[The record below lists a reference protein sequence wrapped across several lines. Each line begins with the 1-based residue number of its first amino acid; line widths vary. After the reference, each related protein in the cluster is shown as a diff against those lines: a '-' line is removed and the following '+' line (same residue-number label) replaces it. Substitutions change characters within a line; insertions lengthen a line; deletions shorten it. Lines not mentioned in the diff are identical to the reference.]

1 MANKTIGQ
9 LTEATSVQ
17 TTDLFLLEQTGT
29 AKKLTG
35 QTLINDLADALD
47 GHGGIVSIAK
57 TSTSGLVDTYTITL
71 ADGTTATFSVKN
83 GENGTDG
90 TNGTDGADG
99 FSPTIASSTIS
110 GGHRLTITDVN
121 GTRTV
126 NVMDGTN
133 GTNGTNGT
141 DGKDGTN
148 GTNGTDGKDGT
159 TFTPSVSA
167 EGVISWTNDGGKS
180 NPPSVNIH
188 GEDGTDGV
196 DGVTFTPTVSA
207 EGVISW
213 TNDGGRVNPSSVN
226 IKGEQGAQGDNWF
239 VYIKWASAQPTA
251 DSDMGDIP
259 DAWMGVY
266 GGASATAP
274 THYTDYAWY
283 EVKGEKGDDGDP
295 ITAVVRT
302 GGDGS
307 PGTDD
312 TYTVYVNSTVV
323 GTFII
328 HNGVD
333 GIGTVN
339 SINGIGVSSG
349 TNNVVL
355 TAVDVGAAAIP
366 LHLQATATSLPL
378 TINNSAIT
386 ATMRVIEC
394 TFGTPTAVSSDITWT
409 TSDGSIVLSG
419 TMSGSTTV
427 DLVLIETT

>member
-17 TTDLFLLEQTGT
+17 TTDLFLLEQTGV

-35 QTLINDLADALD
+35 QTLINDLAAALD

-57 TSTSGLVDTYTITL
+57 TSTSGLVDTYTITM

-83 GENGTDG
+83 GEDGTDG
-90 TNGTDGADG
+90 TNGTNGADG
-99 FSPTIASSTIS
+99 FSPTIVPSTIA
-110 GGHRLTITDVN
+110 GGHRLTITDAN

-133 GTNGTNGT
+133 GAN
-141 DGKDGTN
+141 GTN
-148 GTNGTDGKDGT
+148 GTNGVTYI
-159 TFTPSVSA
+159 PSVSA
-167 EGVISWTNDGGKS
+167 AGVISWTNDGGQQ
-180 NPPSVNIH
+180 NPQP
-188 GEDGTDGV
+188 
-196 DGVTFTPTVSA
+196 
-207 EGVISW
+207 
-213 TNDGGRVNPSSVN
+213 VN
-226 IKGEQGAQGDNWF
+226 IKGAQGEQGENWF

-274 THYTDYAWY
+274 THYTDYQWY
-283 EVKGEKGDDGDP
+283 EVKGAKGDDGDP

-312 TYTVYVNSTVV
+312 TYTVYVNSTAV
-323 GTFII
+323 GTFIV
-328 HNGVD
+328 HNGAD

-339 SINGIGVSSG
+339 SINGIGVSAG

-355 TAVDVGAAAIP
+355 TAANVGATAVP

-378 TINNSAIT
+378 TISNSAIT

-394 TFGTPTAVSSDITWT
+394 PFGTPSTIKSAVSWT
-409 TSDGSIVLSG
+409 TADGSIVLSG

>member
-35 QTLINDLADALD
+35 QTLINDLAAALD

-57 TSTSGLVDTYTITL
+57 TSTSGLTDTYTITL
-71 ADGTTATFSVKN
+71 ADGTTVNYQVVNGADGFSPTVAVSNITGGKRLTITDA
-83 GENGTDG
+83 NGTRTVDVMDG
-90 TNGTDGADG
+90 TNGTNGTNGTDG

-110 GGHRLTITDVN
+110 GGHRLTITDAS
-121 GTRTV
+121 GTHTV

-133 GTNGTNGT
+133 GANGNNGTNGVT
-141 DGKDGTN
+141 YI
-148 GTNGTDGKDGT
+148 
-159 TFTPSVSA
+159 PSVSA
-167 EGVISWTNDGGKS
+167 AGVISWTNDGGQQ
-180 NPPSVNIH
+180 NPQP
-188 GEDGTDGV
+188 
-196 DGVTFTPTVSA
+196 
-207 EGVISW
+207 
-213 TNDGGRVNPSSVN
+213 VN
-226 IKGEQGAQGDNWF
+226 IKGAQGEQGDNWY
-239 VYIKWASAQPTA
+239 VYIKWSSAQPTA

-283 EVKGEKGDDGDP
+283 EVKGAKGDHGDP
-295 ITAVVRT
+295 ITAVTRT
-302 GGDGS
+302 SGDGS

-312 TYTVYVNSTVV
+312 TYTVYVNSTAV
-323 GTFII
+323 GTFIV
-328 HNGVD
+328 HNGTD

-355 TAVDVGAAAIP
+355 KAADVGAAAVP
-366 LHLQATATSLPL
+366 LHLQATAASLPL
-378 TINNSAIT
+378 TINNSGIT
-386 ATMRVIEC
+386 ATMRVIDC
-394 TFGTPTAVSSDITWT
+394 AFGSQAAISSDVTWT
-409 TSDGSIVLSG
+409 TSSGSIVLSG

>member
-17 TTDLFLLEQTGT
+17 SADLFLLEQTGV
-29 AKKLTG
+29 AKKVTG
-35 QTLINDLADALD
+35 QTLINDLAAALD

-57 TSTSGLVDTYTITL
+57 TSTSGLVDTYTITM

-83 GENGTDG
+83 GANG
-90 TNGTDGADG
+90 TNGTNGTNGADG
-99 FSPTIASSTIS
+99 FSPTIVSSTIS
-110 GGHRLTITDVN
+110 GGHRLTITDAS

-133 GTNGTNGT
+133 GTNGN
-141 DGKDGTN
+141 N
-148 GTNGTDGKDGT
+148 GTNGVDGT
-159 TFTPSVSA
+159 TFIPSVSA

-188 GEDGTDGV
+188 GENGTNGV
-196 DGVTFTPTVSA
+196 DGVTFTPSVSA

-213 TNDGGRVNPSSVN
+213 TNDGGRVNPPSVN
-226 IKGEQGAQGDNWF
+226 IKGAQGEQGDNWF
-239 VYIKWASAQPTA
+239 VYIKWASVQPTSDA
-251 DSDMGDIP
+251 DMGDIP

-274 THYTDYAWY
+274 THYTDYQWY
-283 EVKGEKGDDGDP
+283 KIKGAKGDDGDP

-302 GGDGS
+302 SGDGS

-312 TYTVYVNSTVV
+312 TYTVYVNSTAV
-323 GTFII
+323 GTFIV
-328 HNGVD
+328 HNGTD

-355 TAVDVGAAAIP
+355 KAADVGAAAVP
-366 LHLQATATSLPL
+366 LHLQATAASLPL

-386 ATMRVIEC
+386 ATMRVIDC
-394 TFGTPTAVSSDITWT
+394 TFGAPSAISSDVTWT
-409 TSDGSIVLSG
+409 TADGSIVLSG

-427 DLVLIETT
+427 ELVLVETT

>member
-35 QTLINDLADALD
+35 QTLINDLAAALD

-57 TSTSGLVDTYTITL
+57 TSTSGLVDTYTITM
-71 ADGTTATFSVKN
+71 ADGATATFSVKN
-83 GENGTDG
+83 GEDGTDG
-90 TNGTDGADG
+90 TNGTNGADG
-99 FSPTIASSTIS
+99 FSPTITSTTIS
-110 GGHRLTITDVN
+110 GGHRLTITDAN

-126 NVMDGTN
+126 NVMDGT
-133 GTNGTNGT
+133 
-141 DGKDGTN
+141 DGTN
-148 GTNGTDGKDGT
+148 GTNGTNGVT
-159 TFTPSVSA
+159 YIPSVSA
-167 EGVISWTNDGGKS
+167 GGVISWTNDGGQQ
-180 NPPSVNIH
+180 NPQP
-188 GEDGTDGV
+188 
-196 DGVTFTPTVSA
+196 
-207 EGVISW
+207 
-213 TNDGGRVNPSSVN
+213 VN
-226 IKGEQGAQGDNWF
+226 IKGAQGEQGDNWF

-266 GGASATAP
+266 GGASSTAP

-283 EVKGEKGDDGDP
+283 EVKGAKGDNGEP
-295 ITAVVRT
+295 ITAITRT
-302 GGDGS
+302 SGDGS

-312 TYTVYVNSTVV
+312 TYTVYVNSTAV
-323 GTFII
+323 GTFIV
-328 HNGVD
+328 HNGTD

-355 TAVDVGAAAIP
+355 TAADVGAAAVP

-378 TINNSAIT
+378 TISNSAIT

-394 TFGTPTAVSSDITWT
+394 TFGTPTAINGDVTWT
-409 TSDGSIVLSG
+409 TSSGSIVLSG

>member
-35 QTLINDLADALD
+35 QTLVDQLAAALD
-47 GHGGIVSIAK
+47 GHGGIESIAK
-57 TSTSGLVDTYTITL
+57 TSTSGLVDTYTITMT
-71 ADGTTATFSVKN
+71 DGATFAFRVTN
-83 GENGTDG
+83 GADG
-90 TNGTDGADG
+90 TNGTNGRNG
-99 FSPTIASSTIS
+99 TNGVSPTIAVSNIT
-110 GGHRLTITDVN
+110 GGHRLTITDAN

-159 TFTPSVSA
+159 TFFPSVSA

-196 DGVTFTPTVSA
+196 DGVTFTPSVSA

-213 TNDGGRVNPSSVN
+213 TNDGGRVNPLSVN
-226 IKGEQGAQGDNWF
+226 IKGAQGEQGDNWF
-239 VYIKWASAQPTA
+239 VYIKWASVQPTSDA
-251 DSDMGDIP
+251 DMGDIP

-283 EVKGEKGDDGDP
+283 EVKGAKGDNGDP
-295 ITAVVRT
+295 ITAITRT
-302 GGDGS
+302 SGDGS

-312 TYTVYVNSTVV
+312 TYTVYVNSTAV
-323 GTFII
+323 GTFIV
-328 HNGVD
+328 HNGTD

-339 SINGIGVSSG
+339 SINGIGVTSG

-355 TAVDVGAAAIP
+355 TAADVGAAAVP
-366 LHLQATATSLPL
+366 LHLQATVTSLPY
-378 TINNSAIT
+378 TISNREITSA
-386 ATMRVIEC
+386 MSVIEC
-394 TFGTPTAVSSDITWT
+394 TFGTPSAISSNVTWT